1 MPHGGK
7 RRGAGRKPSSLT
19 VKSRAIAEIAIE
31 EGIKPLE
38 VMLRAMRGYANSQ
51 QWDRAAA
58 IAKDAGPYLHPKLT
72 SVEPPERE
80 PPNNAQEPPKNAPDF
95 SSLTDEELEIL
106 TRLSRKI
113 RYPDTPVGG

>member
-19 VKSRAIAEIAIE
+19 VKSRAIAEIAME
-31 EGIKPLE
+31 EGITPLE
-38 VMLRAMRGYANSQ
+38 VLLRAMRGYANSQ

-58 IAKDAGPYLHPKLT
+58 IAKDAAPYLHPKLT
-72 SVEPPERE
+72 SVEPPE
-80 PPNNAQEPPKNAPDF
+80 PPEKEPPKPAPDF
-95 SSLTDEELEIL
+95 SALTDEELAVM